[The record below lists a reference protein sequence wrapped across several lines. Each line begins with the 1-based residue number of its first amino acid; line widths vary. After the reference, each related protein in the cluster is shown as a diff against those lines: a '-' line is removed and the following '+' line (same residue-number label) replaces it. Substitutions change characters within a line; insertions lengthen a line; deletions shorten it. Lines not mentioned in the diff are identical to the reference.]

1 LIHIVIFVE
10 PSKLLV
16 TVKRVLSQSKVRQPE
31 PFSNSEI
38 HGVDMAQTSS
48 ETPELIGCMNLDRFF
63 AAQIDNLPAVILA
76 LIAGARFGSFDPI
89 ITWTAVVVAYF
100 GYYLL
105 SETLFGNTFGK
116 WSMGLCIRTL
126 NGEKCTVGKA
136 VIRSLLRLVEVN
148 PVVLGALPAGTAMF
162 FSKRRQ
168 RFGDM
173 LAGTVVLRRR
183 P

>member
-1 LIHIVIFVE
+1 M
-10 PSKLLV
+10 
-16 TVKRVLSQSKVRQPE
+16 T
-31 PFSNSEI
+31 
-38 HGVDMAQTSS
+38 QTSS

-63 AAQIDNLPAVILA
+63 AAQLDSVPAVILA
-76 LIAGARFGSFDPI
+76 LIAAMQFGSFGPI
-89 ITWTAVVVAYF
+89 ISWTAVVVAYF
-100 GYYLL
+100 GYYFL

-126 NGEKCTVGKA
+126 DGQKCTYGQA
-136 VIRSLLRLVEVN
+136 MIRSLLRLVEVN
-148 PVVLGALPAGTAMF
+148 PLILGALPAGAAMF

-183 P
+183 TWLPDEALQRTGHA

>member
-1 LIHIVIFVE
+1 
-10 PSKLLV
+10 
-16 TVKRVLSQSKVRQPE
+16 
-31 PFSNSEI
+31 
-38 HGVDMAQTSS
+38 MAQASNETS
-48 ETPELIGCMNLDRFF
+48 ELIGCMNLERFF
-63 AAQIDNLPAVILA
+63 ALQIDSAIALILA
-76 LIAGARFGSFDPI
+76 LIAGMKFGSFDPI
-89 ITWTAVVVAYF
+89 VSWTAAIVAYF

-126 NGEKCTVGKA
+126 SGQKCTVRQA

-148 PVVLGALPAGTAMF
+148 PVILGALPAGIAMF

-183 P
+183 T